1 MSAILPVLQS
11 LRGAKAVSFVSI
23 TEPDLRA
30 GNPFNGRLRK
40 QSYVNGMLNTIYA
53 RSVNRQRER
62 EQQPL
67 DASGNVE
74 QFTALPRKWGTRLQ
88 RADGTILPLVEH
100 KGKHY
105 MEVQV
110 GKSLRHV
117 YMLDNGQPLGA
128 KGRRLARLWLRKKV
142 EGRRQQVDKPVIL
155 RDYSLDNLRELT
167 IDGQTI
173 VVNG

>member
-1 MSAILPVLQS
+1 MSAILPVLQN
-11 LRGAKAVSFVSI
+11 LRGAKAVSFVAV
-23 TEPDLRA
+23 TEPDMRA
-30 GNPFNGRLRK
+30 GNPFGGRLRK
-40 QSYVNGMLNTIYA
+40 MSYVNGMLNTVYA
-53 RSVNRQRER
+53 RSVQRQRER

-67 DASGNVE
+67 DANGNVE
-74 QFTALPRKWGTRLQ
+74 QFMAMPRKWGTRLQ

-117 YMLDNGQPLGA
+117 YMFDNGTPVGA
-128 KGRRLARLWLRKKV
+128 KGRKLVRAWLRKKV
-142 EGRRQQVDKPVIL
+142 EGRRQMVDKPVIL
-155 RDYSLDNLRELT
+155 RDYSLENLRELT